1 MADKKSPASG
11 WPLVKGD
18 FHSGDANSP
27 VAVITMGS
35 HLDEQGICDAGAA
48 LCGSCKTENLGLEK
62 VIANVIAN
70 PNIRFALLV
79 GTEVK
84 GHLSGQTLVALHKG
98 GVKEGRVV
106 GAEGAIPFIENLNDA
121 HIKRFQEQVE
131 IVNIMESEDLGAIKA
146 KINEL
151 KGRDPGAFGAE
162 AIVVEVKEAA
172 GGAEETTGEA
182 QPISGEMA
190 IITARMKVIEK
201 MVVDIGYRN
210 KFAAG
215 VYAGKIEGLMIGLI
229 VSFAL
234 IGITYVEVNKMAE
247 DAKSTG
253 PVRMVAIDNMVE
265 NIRYKSQ
272 ILARTNKIDSA
283 VTATGLVGFIAGL
296 LLALILI
303 VVPALLMG

>member
-84 GHLSGQTLVALHKG
+84 GHLSGQTLVALHSG

-121 HIKRFQEQVE
+121 AIKRFQEQVE
-131 IVNIMESEDLGAIKA
+131 IVNIMESEDIGAIKA

-151 KGRDPGAFGAE
+151 KGKDPGAFAAD

-172 GGAEETTGEA
+172 GGEEAAGEA
-182 QPISGEMA
+182 RPLSGEMA
-190 IITARMKVIEK
+190 LITARMKVIEK
-201 MVVDIGYRN
+201 MVVDIGYRD

-229 VSFAL
+229 ISFAL
-234 IGITYVEVNKMAE
+234 
-247 DAKSTG
+247 
-253 PVRMVAIDNMVE
+253 
-265 NIRYKSQ
+265 
-272 ILARTNKIDSA
+272 
-283 VTATGLVGFIAGL
+283 VGF
-296 LLALILI
+296 
-303 VVPALLMG
+303 LMMG

>member
-1 MADKKSPASG
+1 MADKKSAASG

-84 GHLSGQTLVALHKG
+84 GHLSAQTLIALHKN

-106 GAEGAIPFIENLNDA
+106 GAEGAIPFIENLNDT

-131 IVNIMESEDLGAIKA
+131 VVNIMETEDVGVVKA

-151 KGRDPGAFGAE
+151 KARDPGAFGAE
-162 AIVVEVKEAA
+162 AIIVEVKEAA
-172 GGAEETTGEA
+172 GGAEEAGGEVR
-182 QPISGEMA
+182 PLSGEMA
-190 IITARMKVIEK
+190 LITARMKIIEK
-201 MVVDIGYRN
+201 MVTDIGYRN

-229 VSFAL
+229 ISFAL
-234 IGITYVEVNKMAE
+234 
-247 DAKSTG
+247 
-253 PVRMVAIDNMVE
+253 
-265 NIRYKSQ
+265 
-272 ILARTNKIDSA
+272 
-283 VTATGLVGFIAGL
+283 VGF
-296 LLALILI
+296 
-303 VVPALLMG
+303 LMMR

>member
-84 GHLSGQTLVALHKG
+84 GHLSGQTLVALHKS

-121 HIKRFQEQVE
+121 AIKRFQEQVE

-151 KGRDPGAFGAE
+151 KAKDPGAFAAD

-172 GGAEETTGEA
+172 GGEEATGEA
-182 QPISGEMA
+182 RPLSGEMA
-190 IITARMKVIEK
+190 LITARMKVIEK
-201 MVVDIGYRN
+201 MVVDIGYRD

-229 VSFAL
+229 ISFAL
-234 IGITYVEVNKMAE
+234 
-247 DAKSTG
+247 
-253 PVRMVAIDNMVE
+253 
-265 NIRYKSQ
+265 
-272 ILARTNKIDSA
+272 
-283 VTATGLVGFIAGL
+283 VGF
-296 LLALILI
+296 
-303 VVPALLMG
+303 LMMG

>member
-27 VAVITMGS
+27 VAVVTMGS
-35 HLDEQGICDAGAA
+35 HLDEQGVCDAGAA

-70 PNIRFALLV
+70 PNIRFMLFC

-84 GHLSGQTLVALHKG
+84 GHLSGQTFAALHKG
-98 GVKEGRVV
+98 GVKDGRVV

-121 HIKRFQEQVE
+121 AIKRFQEQTE
-131 IVNIMESEDLGAIKA
+131 IVNIMETEDIGAIKA

-151 KGRDPGAFGAE
+151 KARDPGAFAAE
-162 AIVVEVKEAA
+162 AIVVEVKEA
-172 GGAEETTGEA
+172 GGAEETGGEVR
-182 QPISGEMA
+182 PLSGEMA
-190 IITARMKVIEK
+190 LITARMKVIEK
-201 MVVDIGYRN
+201 MVTDIGYRD

-234 IGITYVEVNKMAE
+234 VGI
-247 DAKSTG
+247 
-253 PVRMVAIDNMVE
+253 
-265 NIRYKSQ
+265 
-272 ILARTNKIDSA
+272 
-283 VTATGLVGFIAGL
+283 
-296 LLALILI
+296 
-303 VVPALLMG
+303 LMMR

>member
-98 GVKEGRVV
+98 GIKEGRVV

-151 KGRDPGAFGAE
+151 KGKDPGAFGAE

-172 GGAEETTGEA
+172 GGAEETTGEVR
-182 QPISGEMA
+182 PISGEMA
-190 IITARMKVIEK
+190 IITTRMKIIEK

-229 VSFAL
+229 ISFAL
-234 IGITYVEVNKMAE
+234 IGFMM
-247 DAKSTG
+247 
-253 PVRMVAIDNMVE
+253 R
-265 NIRYKSQ
+265 
-272 ILARTNKIDSA
+272 
-283 VTATGLVGFIAGL
+283 
-296 LLALILI
+296 
-303 VVPALLMG
+303 

>member
-18 FHSGDANSP
+18 FHSCDANSP

-84 GHLSGQTLVALHKG
+84 GHLSGQTLAALHKG
-98 GVKEGRVV
+98 GIKEGRVV

-121 HIKRFQEQVE
+121 AIKRFQEQVE
-131 IVNIMESEDLGAIKA
+131 IVNIMESEDLNVIKA

-151 KGRDPGAFGAE
+151 KARDPGAFA
-162 AIVVEVKEAA
+162 ADPIVVEVKEAA
-172 GGAEETTGEA
+172 GAEEATGEA
-182 QPISGEMA
+182 RPLSGEMA
-190 IITARMKVIEK
+190 LITARMKVIEK

-229 VSFAL
+229 ISFAL
-234 IGITYVEVNKMAE
+234 VGI
-247 DAKSTG
+247 
-253 PVRMVAIDNMVE
+253 
-265 NIRYKSQ
+265 
-272 ILARTNKIDSA
+272 
-283 VTATGLVGFIAGL
+283 
-296 LLALILI
+296 
-303 VVPALLMG
+303 LMMR